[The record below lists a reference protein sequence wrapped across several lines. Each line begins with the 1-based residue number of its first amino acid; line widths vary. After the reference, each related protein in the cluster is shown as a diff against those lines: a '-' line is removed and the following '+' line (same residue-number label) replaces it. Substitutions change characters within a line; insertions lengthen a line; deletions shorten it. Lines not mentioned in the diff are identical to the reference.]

1 MRKRCRKRLQAVA
14 KKAAEKVFYFLS
26 RPLIIED
33 SVLFYVP
40 LFLSLCFKRIS
51 LRIFLIMCCV

>member
-33 SVLFYVP
+33 SVLFMSLYFYPSV
-40 LFLSLCFKRIS
+40 LKESLSEF
-51 LRIFLIMCCV
+51 F